1 MADIN
6 KFRNKRIQ
14 PEGTPTIDPT
24 IIDKIL
30 SEEKNIPVED
40 LGTVATPLYPVREN
54 QREVRIKEEEAKGEE
69 PYEENQ
75 DYEVAPLKT
84 AAPPEKMKVLDY
96 FQLPENLKEVKGF
109 TMIKVLDPIHFE
121 LKSLASDNGANLGDL
136 TNAILY
142 QWFQDHKGEI
152 KNLRKALEKRMRI
165 I

>member
-1 MADIN
+1 MSDIQ

-14 PEGTPTIDPT
+14 PESTPTIDPK
-24 IIDKIL
+24 IIDRIL
-30 SEEKNIPVED
+30 SQEKNIPLED
-40 LGTVATPLYPVREN
+40 LGSTLPPKYLEKETSS
-54 QREVRIKEEEAKGEE
+54 EEEG
-69 PYEENQ
+69 
-75 DYEVAPLKT
+75 DDPLKET
-84 AAPPEKMKVLDY
+84 QGNEDPSMNSTNYFGKMKVIDY
-96 FQLPENLKEVKGF
+96 FQLPESLKEVKGF

-152 KNLRKALEKRMRI
+152 KNLRKALEKRKRI